1 MSRAGSPTHAL
12 ILWDSR
18 FCLDNVAPLG
28 ALTTESGYTEHAPIV
43 PEPVAWGTDG
53 ARVYA
58 TGQPLTEAIEVTDTT
73 GVADYRPRV
82 GDDEAFAAPYA
93 IGYCAFPFVYDGSVY
108 NRFKTAHCCTNRLGD
123 VVIAGS
129 TGADK
134 WQAIRLRDRAQQ
146 HGAFTRPS
154 TSSSAL
160 SCVALLPDGRLV
172 LLAAESESFGL
183 NALIYESVD
192 DGETWE
198 YLDQAVF
205 EPWLPASDA
214 RFISMAADGDGS
226 LCLVVQDDDNAT
238 QLYSADGGLSWSV
251 VGQVDDVRSARCF
264 ALANGGIGVCT
275 LESGTIGPTDDS
287 PFFRRLA
294 SAGQPM
300 AASQS
305 VEAWLSAAGAST
317 SAALCGASGPNGRV
331 YLYMWAEL
339 SPGES
344 TLTCLESHD
353 YGQTWSRTTAARGG
367 TGGRGMRRIA
377 AAFGADGVVLIGAAV
392 DSDLGV
398 DLGFVAYLGGW
409 TGLALPKSTITSPV
423 VYGEAVWYPW
433 MSDLSLASEW
443 TQPVGSDTT
452 HTLTTTDEV
461 YLAIGEET
469 YHIGV
474 SDTAIAWETS
484 EVSSTLGTLEAGLEY
499 RSATIHVQL
508 RYFPD
513 RIVVY
518 DVVAASTLATLT
530 LDVTERLQLYAR
542 INGVFLEYGYKR
554 PTATV
559 WTTGQHTPTTGSV
572 SGTAGWRWGT
582 YAAAGESIRVH
593 WVQAGI
599 SGAVPAATSGVREPL
614 PVWGQP
620 AYGRGHVLRATAGL
634 VRTTDAATL
643 SPAYSHP
650 LGAAFPDRS
659 ISPSSGWITEDDSQQ
674 QSIVFDFGAPIWVGD
689 AVALAVL
696 NARASTYFLA
706 YYDGAAWQNVA
717 TLRLDSGFRVS
728 GMTYASAGATIYP
741 GASTTTADRWLI
753 EGELAGGFALCGAEA
768 IQILGNSAGLWASG
782 STGVRPTI
790 LLASAPS
797 SATGDLRLCAPSG
810 VAVAGLTSRTTA
822 RYWRVR
828 VDNADASPG
837 DQSGAGVIFV
847 GRVLAFGAE
856 PDWGWTE
863 DDVPNVERANS
874 PAGVP
879 RQRALSLPLRRWG
892 MSWSSGVLAWPIR
905 EGEDADYW
913 SLDASHLPLVA
924 VEDLRGVLR
933 GALQTHQALP
943 VIAVAGLA
951 DGTVTD
957 PTLWVYGVLG
967 TGGVGVRGVSGV
979 EGEDEV
985 YRVETLTVQE
995 VR

>member
-1 MSRAGSPTHAL
+1 MSRVGSPTHAL

-18 FCLDNVAPLG
+18 FSLDNVAPLG
-28 ALTTESGYTEHAPIV
+28 ALTTESGYTEDAPIV

-58 TGQPLTEAIEVTDTT
+58 TGQPLTEAIEVEPFAAAVSSYRVSVNGTDDETYYAPYGIA
-73 GVADYRPRV
+73 GVALPYHTDGVTYNLENV
-82 GDDEAFAAPYA
+82 G
-93 IGYCAFPFVYDGSVY
+93 I
-108 NRFKTAHCCTNRLGD
+108 CTSRLGD
-123 VVIAGS
+123 VVVVG
-129 TGADK
+129 GANGERSL
-134 WQAIRLRDRAQQ
+134 AVVLRDRAQLWS
-146 HGAFTRPS
+146 S
-154 TSSSAL
+154 TLDEIPGESYHAAV
-160 SCVALLPDGRLV
+160 CLLPDGRLV
-172 LLAAESESFGL
+172 ATVISSGVDASTWEST
-183 NALIYESVD
+183 D
-192 DGETWE
+192 HGETWNRLTTAAF
-198 YLDQAVF
+198 YTGD
-205 EPWLPASDA
+205 ASISLQLGTL
-214 RFISMAADGDGS
+214 RSCSMAADGAGAI
-226 LCLVVQDDDNAT
+226 CLLLQDDDGAL
-238 QLYSADGGLSWSV
+238 QLYSADGGLSYV
-251 VGQVDDVRSARCF
+251 PLGRIEDVRSMRCF
-264 ALANGGIGVCT
+264 PLANGMIGIGYLT
-275 LESGTIGPTDDS
+275 LESGAPTDDS
-287 PFFRRLA
+287 AMYRRLGT
-294 SAGQPM
+294 AGQPI
-300 AASQS
+300 AASQAIE
-305 VEAWLSAAGAST
+305 VDLITGAST
-317 SAALCGASGPNGRV
+317 SAHIAGCCGLDSRV
-331 YLYMWAEL
+331 HLYVWAEVPTAQTSL
-339 SPGES
+339 LRYQSQ
-344 TLTCLESHD
+344 D
-353 YGQTWSRTTAARGG
+353 YGQTWDGPEICAEGKSGG
-367 TGGRGMRRIA
+367 KGQRRIA
-377 AAFGADGVVLIGAAV
+377 ATMAADGVALGGTDVDTDLSLGIGW
-392 DSDLGV
+392 
-398 DLGFVAYLGGW
+398 VAYLGGW
-409 TGLALPKSTITSPV
+409 RGIRQSDFDTG
-423 VYGEAVWYPW
+423 VWYPW
-433 MSDLSLASEW
+433 MSEIGCAADF
-443 TQPVGSDTT
+443 TDDGSGNIT
-452 HTLTTTDEV
+452 HTRSNDQA
-461 YLAIGEET
+461 YLAVDEESS
-469 YHIGV
+469 Y
-474 SDTAIAWETS
+474 IATGSTVIVIETS
-484 EVSSTLGTLEAGLEY
+484 QVTSTLGTFECGLEY
-499 RSATIHVQL
+499 RTATLRVQL

-518 DVVAASTLATLT
+518 DVVAASTLTT
-530 LDVTERLQLYAR
+530 VTIDMTQRVLVEARVAGGFLNISYRLASS
-542 INGVFLEYGYKR
+542 
-554 PTATV
+554 TV
-559 WTTGQHTPTTGSV
+559 WLSTSSYLLTAGSV
-572 SGTAGWRWGT
+572 TGTAGWRWGT
-582 YAAAGESIRVH
+582 YAATGESLRVH
-593 WVQAGI
+593 WVQTSAL
-599 SGAVPAATSGVREPL
+599 GATLPTVERREPL

-634 VRTTDAATL
+634 VRTTDTATL

-768 IQILGNSAGLWASG
+768 IRILGNSAGLWASG